1 MAKWVF
7 PLLQM
12 GNVFPLTPPSR
23 SGRLSVVFNICQQA
37 KGLKIGRMKKTLK
50 RSGFFLMTWNPSLSC
65 ITRS

>member
-50 RSGFFLMTWNPSLSC
+50 DLIFPYDLESIFVLYN
-65 ITRS
+65 